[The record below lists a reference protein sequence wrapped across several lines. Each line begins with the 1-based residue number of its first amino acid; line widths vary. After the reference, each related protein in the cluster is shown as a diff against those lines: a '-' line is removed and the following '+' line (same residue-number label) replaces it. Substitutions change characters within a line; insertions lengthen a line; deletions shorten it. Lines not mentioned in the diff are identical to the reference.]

1 MKKKV
6 CKTCRVFVEGGEC
19 SICKGTNFSTNW
31 QGRLSVTNVEKSKIA
46 QKLEIKQKGEY
57 AVKCR

>member
-19 SICKGTNFSTNW
+19 PICKGTNFSTNW
-31 QGRLSVTNVEKSKIA
+31 QGRLSVTHVEKSKIA
-46 QKLEIKQKGEY
+46 QKMAIKQKGEY

>member
-6 CKTCRVFVEGGEC
+6 CKKCRVFVGGDEC
-19 SICKGTNFSTNW
+19 PICKGTNFSTSW
-31 QGRLSVTNVEKSKIA
+31 QGRLNVTNAEKSEIAKIVN
-46 QKLEIKQKGEY
+46 IKQKGEY